1 MILVGVAIMGM
12 LYVFY
17 AEPYTQAHKETS
29 LEQITLATGE
39 AVLALSY
46 GLPLIIA
53 GLLVWKSVHAFYQ
66 KDG

>member
-1 MILVGVAIMGM
+1 MILVGVAIMSM

-17 AEPYTQAHKETS
+17 AKPYAQAQNGTL
-29 LEQITLATGE
+29 LEQLTVATGE
-39 AVLALSY
+39 VVLALSY

-53 GLLVWKSVHAFYQ
+53 GLLVWKSVKTFYR